1 VTTTQVTLIQID
13 NYGPWTVTPEPRRE
27 MDLQSLQSRLFA
39 DIAQF
44 MGPRDAYVFSTR
56 YDNMIAVT
64 NGLDGAAHAALQESI
79 GNRYPVS
86 VSLGTG
92 VSERP
97 IDALE
102 AANRLLQTE
111 GSAQDESRTEVLA
124 GDYLTE
130 TAPSDL
136 QIAHFDVVNVT
147 GKYTDRLNE
156 FDTFLNIERAYG
168 SLTRYLRESHGAL
181 SFSSA
186 ATTSSPSVRTSPR
199 GRSPTRSRTW
209 PTTSTSNC
217 RSASVAV
224 PPPTRQDSRP
234 NTRSKRAETTE
245 RASNCQSLRHSATER
260 RGLRKSSF
268 RRSRRIITPDNLVVT
283 FL

>member
-199 GRSPTRSRTW
+199 GVRRHGRARGRRRRHRTAGRRRSRCLRPRGRIRGQTRA
-209 PTTSTSNC
+209 
-217 RSASVAV
+217 RSV
-224 PPPTRQDSRP
+224 PR
-234 NTRSKRAETTE
+234 TTE

-260 RGLRKSSF
+260 RVCGSRLFDAPEGLSPR
-268 RRSRRIITPDNLVVT
+268 
-283 FL
+283 

>member
-199 GRSPTRSRTW
+199 GAFADTVAHVADDVDIELQVGVGRGASAHEAGFAAKHALEACRNDG
-209 PTTSTSNC
+209 TSVEL
-217 RSASVAV
+217 SVA
-224 PPPTRQDSRP
+224 PALSD
-234 NTRSKRAETTE
+234 
-245 RASNCQSLRHSATER
+245 
-260 RGLRKSSF
+260 
-268 RRSRRIITPDNLVVT
+268 
-283 FL
+283 